1 MTEEEYIAH
10 FGMLGMKWGKRK
22 AKTPE
27 IEETPAQRRE
37 RVLLSTKAKLVY
49 DNRYLLTTAELN
61 ERINRINTEQKLAE
75 LSALE
80 KTSAQ
85 RKIDKILKM
94 GKTANDLYQV
104 YNQPIV
110 QGMINK
116 LSGKTTSI
124 NYKKMLENV
133 NDLSTAQIT
142 ELAKRVKAER
152 AIRSFVEGGTQS
164 DTQSEEL
171 EQSDTNSDHLAH
183 YGVKGMKWD
192 VRKTQSNSSTFKNP
206 KNLSDWMKNNIGYS
220 EYTRL
225 KSPIEVKRS
234 KSGSCHDQVMLAL
247 SELKKMGLKPK
258 AEFLIEYN
266 PKSNAGGMTHSFVHY
281 EKNGK
286 TYWLENAWG
295 GKEGVHE
302 FSSLDDIKKSIST
315 SHKTGEMG
323 DVNSF
328 PKLEWATLKENH
340 IPGETLSEFV
350 NKTLS

>member
-1 MTEEEYIAH
+1 MTEEEYLAH
-10 FGMLGMKWGKRK
+10 FGVLGMKWGKRK

-49 DNRYLLTTAELN
+49 DNRHLLTTVELN
-61 ERINRINTEQKLAE
+61 ERINRINTEQRLAE

-85 RKIDKILKM
+85 QKIDKILKM

-171 EQSDTNSDHLAH
+171 EQSDTNSEHLAH
-183 YGVKGMKWD
+183 YGVKGMKWG

>member
-49 DNRYLLTTAELN
+49 DNRHLLTTVELN
-61 ERINRINTEQKLAE
+61 ERINRINTEQRLAE

-85 RKIDKILKM
+85 QKIDKILKM

-116 LSGKTTSI
+116 LSGKSTSI

-164 DTQSEEL
+164 EEL

-192 VRKTQSNSSTFKNP
+192 VKKNP
-206 KNLSDWMKNNIGYS
+206 KYDPYAEKSKSALVGNS
-220 EYTRL
+220 EYILDRVYEDTKEGRALERKDMIADGARL
-225 KSPIEVKRS
+225 GIDYANTLIEKA
-234 KSGSCHDQVMLAL
+234 KNKHKL
-247 SELKKMGLKPK
+247 LKIASIPAEKIKKGLKLLAALVVSYK
-258 AEFLIEYN
+258 
-266 PKSNAGGMTHSFVHY
+266 
-281 EKNGK
+281 K
-286 TYWLENAWG
+286 TID
-295 GKEGVHE
+295 KQ
-302 FSSLDDIKKSIST
+302 
-315 SHKTGEMG
+315 
-323 DVNSF
+323 
-328 PKLEWATLKENH
+328 KLE
-340 IPGETLSEFV
+340 V
-350 NKTLS
+350 NWEHKKKKAFKKLLGIQK

>member
-1 MTEEEYIAH
+1 MTEEEYLAH
-10 FGMLGMKWGKRK
+10 FGVLGMKWGKRK

-49 DNRYLLTTAELN
+49 DNRHLLTTVELN
-61 ERINRINTEQKLAE
+61 ERINRINTEQRLAE

-85 RKIDKILKM
+85 QKIDKILKM

-171 EQSDTNSDHLAH
+171 EQSDTNSEHLAH
-183 YGVKGMKWD
+183 YGVKGMKWG

-266 PKSNAGGMTHSFVHY
+266 PKSNAGGMTHSLVHY

>member
-1 MTEEEYIAH
+1 MTEEEYLAH
-10 FGMLGMKWGKRK
+10 IGVLGMKWGKRK

-27 IEETPAQRRE
+27 IEETPEQRKQ
-37 RVLLSTKAKLVY
+37 RVLMSTNAKEVY
-49 DNRYLLTTAELN
+49 NNRYLLTTTELN
-61 ERINRINTEQKLAE
+61 DRINRINTEQRLAE

-85 RKIDKILKM
+85 QKIDKILKM

-192 VRKTQSNSSTFKNP
+192 VKKNP
-206 KNLSDWMKNNIGYS
+206 TYDPHTYIDPRVWGGNS
-220 EYTRL
+220 EYVLSREYEDTKEGRALQRKDMITEGARL
-225 KSPIEVKRS
+225 GIDYANTLIEKA
-234 KSGSCHDQVMLAL
+234 KNKHKL
-247 SELKKMGLKPK
+247 LKIASIPAEKIKKGLKLLAALVVSYK
-258 AEFLIEYN
+258 
-266 PKSNAGGMTHSFVHY
+266 
-281 EKNGK
+281 K
-286 TYWLENAWG
+286 TID
-295 GKEGVHE
+295 KQ
-302 FSSLDDIKKSIST
+302 
-315 SHKTGEMG
+315 
-323 DVNSF
+323 
-328 PKLEWATLKENH
+328 KLE
-340 IPGETLSEFV
+340 V
-350 NKTLS
+350 NWEYKKKKAFKKLLGIQK